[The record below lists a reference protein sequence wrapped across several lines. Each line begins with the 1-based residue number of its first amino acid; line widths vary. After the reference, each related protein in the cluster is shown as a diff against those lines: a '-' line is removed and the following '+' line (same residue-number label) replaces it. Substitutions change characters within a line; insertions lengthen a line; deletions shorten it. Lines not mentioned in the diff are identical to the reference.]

1 VVPRSHGGRVGR
13 GHGTEA
19 DSDGDDD
26 EGVPTVTVYEG
37 NEILPSDFRPKGGS
51 PIYRVKYQ

>member
-1 VVPRSHGGRVGR
+1 VGR

-19 DSDGDDD
+19 DSEGDDD
-26 EGVPTVTVYEG
+26 EGVPAVIVYEG